1 MRRAHRLSALIAV
14 LSMIAGL
21 AGTAEAISVVAT
33 TTLVADVVR
42 AVAGNNAQIVTLL
55 PPNADP
61 HSFEPTPR
69 DVVSVSKADVVFISG
84 ANLEAQFANILANAR
99 GPVVDLST
107 RIALRYGADIEH
119 DHDEAGSGE
128 EGDHHEEAHD
138 HGEFDPHVWFDPT
151 NVMIWTAAIEETLCE
166 LDPDNSAVYAS
177 NAAAYRRALVEL
189 DLWIWEQVARLPY
202 GNRDLVTDHLA
213 FGYFAARYGFRQV
226 GAIFPGL
233 SPLAEPSAKELSDLV
248 DTIELLGV
256 PAVFVGTTVNPAV
269 AEQVAAD
276 TGSAVVSLYTGSL
289 SDPGGPAAS
298 YIDFMRYDVEAIVEA
313 LTR

>member
-1 MRRAHRLSALIAV
+1 MRRVHRLSVLIAAV
-14 LSMIAGL
+14 AVIAGL
-21 AGTAEAISVVAT
+21 AGTAHAVSIVAT
-33 TTLVADVVR
+33 TTIVADVVR
-42 AVAGNNAQIVTLL
+42 AVAGDDAKIVTLL

-61 HSFEPTPR
+61 HSYEPTPR

-128 EGDHHEEAHD
+128 EDDHEEAHH

-151 NVMIWTAAIEETLCE
+151 NVMIWTAAIEETLCK

-177 NAAAYRRALVEL
+177 NAGAYRRALAEL

-202 GNRDLVTDHLA
+202 GHRDLVTDHLA
-213 FGYFAARYGFRQV
+213 FGYFAAR
-226 GAIFPGL
+226 
-233 SPLAEPSAKELSDLV
+233 
-248 DTIELLGV
+248 
-256 PAVFVGTTVNPAV
+256 
-269 AEQVAAD
+269 
-276 TGSAVVSLYTGSL
+276 
-289 SDPGGPAAS
+289 
-298 YIDFMRYDVEAIVEA
+298 
-313 LTR
+313 

>member
-1 MRRAHRLSALIAV
+1 MRRAHRLSVLIAV
-14 LSMIAGL
+14 LAMITGL
-21 AGTAEAISVVAT
+21 AGTAEAISIIAT
-33 TTLVADVVR
+33 TTIVADVVR
-42 AVAGNNAQIVTLL
+42 AVAGDDAEIVTLL

-61 HSFEPTPR
+61 HSYEPTPR

-99 GPVVDLST
+99 GTVVDLST

-119 DHDEAGSGE
+119 DHDEASSGE
-128 EGDHHEEAHD
+128 QGDRHEEAHR

-151 NVMIWTAAIEETLCE
+151 NVMIWTAAIEEMLCE
-166 LDPDNSAVYAS
+166 LDPDNSAVYAF
-177 NAAAYRRALVEL
+177 NAAAYRRALAEL

-202 GNRDLVTDHLA
+202 GHRDLVTDHLA
-213 FGYFAARYGFRQV
+213 FGYLAARYGFRQV
-226 GAIFPGL
+226 GAVFPGL
-233 SPLAEPSAKELSDLV
+233 SPLAEPSAKELSELV
-248 DTIELLGV
+248 DTIERLGV

-276 TGSAVVSLYTGSL
+276 TGAVVVSLYTGSL
-289 SDPGGPAAS
+289 GDRGGAAAS
-298 YIDFMRYDVEAIVEA
+298 YIDFMRYDVKAIVEA